1 MTVTTPEGVTL
12 SDNVLSGSVDGTSY
26 DIEIATDPV
35 GATVLAYLD
44 DVATTV
50 TENVVTI
57 PLSTEEIEIVATD
70 LEQGIISSYTYINDV
85 TQTQY
90 ASFTI
95 AVPSGVTVSG
105 TTISGEV
112 ATETYTITVTPD
124 PVASTVTAK
133 IDNVETTVT
142 ANAFAVPVS
151 ATSVEITVVADGYVS
166 ATETYTNEVEQV
178 IPTAYSTYNFPAD
191 VTVTGNTISGT
202 ISESSYD
209 ITIAS
214 STPNNA
220 TVTATI
226 DGTPTTITNSKI
238 TVPVSATNIAITT
251 SATGYAQSTNY
262 YTNTVTQAGPAHTV
276 TFVVDNPSTIVVD
289 NTAHTITANSG
300 DFVIPDTAQFSVK
313 VACDGTTVTGSSPVR
328 NLMWRMYINNQWL
341 EWTAVGGSTGS
352 LFIPIANGVKATKVQ
367 AKYKVDNVYYESAE
381 YTITAP
387 TASVSTDVAL
397 TVNSSLTTVTV
408 NIDDANNAISIV
420 GTGESWDSIGFTP
433 TGYTTNPSI
442 NYVAYKAQY
451 APAST
456 SVVLSDAPG
465 LAYIYVTASSGG
477 VIKTRVYTVTVNNP

>member
-1 MTVTTPEGVTL
+1 M
-12 SDNVLSGSVDGTSY
+12 
-26 DIEIATDPV
+26 
-35 GATVLAYLD
+35 LAYLD

-50 TENVVTI
+50 TDNVVTV
-57 PLSTEEIEIVATD
+57 PLSTEEVEIVATD
-70 LEQGIISSYTYINDV
+70 LEHGLISSYTFINNV

-90 ASFTI
+90 ADFTI

-112 ATETYTITVTPD
+112 ATVTYTITVTPD

-142 ANAFAVPVS
+142 TNAFAVPVS

-166 ATETYTNEVEQV
+166 ATKTYTNEVEQV
-178 IPTAYSTYNFPAD
+178 IPTASSTYTFPAD

-202 ISESSYD
+202 ISEASYD

-251 SATGYAQSTNY
+251 SATGYASSTDY
-262 YTNTVTQAGPAHTV
+262 YTNTVTQDVPPAHTV
-276 TFVVDNPSTIVVD
+276 TFVVDNPASIVID
-289 NTAHTITANSG
+289 NTAHTITATSG

-313 VACDGTTVTGSSPVR
+313 VACDGTTVTGSTPVR
-328 NLMWRMYINNQWL
+328 SLMWRMYINNQWL
-341 EWTAVGGSTGS
+341 EWTAVGGSSGS
-352 LFIPIANGVKATKVQ
+352 LFIPIADGVKATKVQ

-381 YTITAP
+381 YTVTAP
-387 TASVSTDVAL
+387 TATVSTDVGL
-397 TVNSSLTTVTV
+397 EVNSNLTTVNVT
-408 NIDDANNAISIV
+408 IDDTNNTITIV
-420 GTGESWDSIGFTP
+420 STGQDWDSIGFTP
-433 TGYTTNPSI
+433 TGYPTNPSI

-456 SVVLSDAPG
+456 SVVLSEAPG
-465 LAYIYVTASSGG
+465 LAYIFVSASSGG
-477 VIKTRVYTVTVNNP
+477 VIKTRVYTVTITT